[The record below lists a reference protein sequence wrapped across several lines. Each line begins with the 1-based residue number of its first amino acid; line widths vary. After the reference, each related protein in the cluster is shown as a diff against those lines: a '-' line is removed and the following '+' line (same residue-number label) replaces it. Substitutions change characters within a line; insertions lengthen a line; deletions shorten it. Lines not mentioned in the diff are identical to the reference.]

1 MTERH
6 DSADAQRVSPY
17 QIGPEHVSFAG
28 MREQTGRLHRA
39 TMSRP
44 CEARA
49 DGRLT
54 FITDVSLH
62 GLRVSHHGHP
72 GPIGQ
77 LRRIDF
83 EWEGRRA
90 SVVAELRWCNI
101 QSSIG
106 RASYAKSVYDA
117 GFKIVEASPEA
128 EALLHEL
135 MLDDAFARL
144 DEKRGVTRRGP
155 SVRVQ

>member
-28 MREQTGRLHRA
+28 MREHTGRLHRA

-72 GPIGQ
+72 GPLGQ
-77 LRRIDF
+77 LHRIEF

-117 GFKIVEASPEA
+117 GYKIVEATPEA
-128 EALLHEL
+128 ETLLREL
-135 MLDDAFARL
+135 MLDDAFAKL
-144 DEKRGVTRRGP
+144 DDNQVIPRRNLR
-155 SVRVQ
+155 VRVQ